1 MKNNP
6 FVIFVTAFL
15 VVMGSG
21 LAIAA
26 IGGPS
31 GSADLIE
38 ESSFAVD
45 FGGEIEADAKSE
57 SSETTAA
64 IAVREIEA
72 QGDTAAHKELLGQES
87 KIEDNTAAEP
97 KQEASKEESATED
110 TAKAAEPKQVDES
123 TWIEV
128 LAPTNGQV
136 FERKEVV
143 FEGKAEPGAKVYAG
157 EYQADI
163 NDDGVWRIVLFLAP
177 GEQTVSF
184 KAIDAAGN
192 RATDTVTVSLKT
204 AEEKPKSFEF
214 TVHQKYVESNQAFE
228 KFYGT
233 GTPGMG
239 VVARSEFGVADAR
252 VGDHG
257 EWWLPVEFSGLTET
271 KTFPITI
278 STTEGFSG
286 TYWFTYV
293 KKSHEFT
300 VHQKYVESH
309 EPFEKFYGTGTPGMG
324 VLAQSEFGT
333 EDARVGEN
341 GEWYLPI
348 EFSGLTETKTFPITI
363 STTEG
368 FSGTYWFTY
377 VAKVHEFSANQK
389 YGSCSE
395 NPPYDVFWGT
405 GIPGSVVEIGSPYGS
420 ARIEVGT
427 GGWWEKKVFFET
439 APVGETFEVVV
450 GDSLGNVK
458 TFTFTR
464 TEGEPK

>member
-31 GSADLIE
+31 GSTDRLE

-45 FGGEIEADAKSE
+45 FGGEIETDTEAKPI
-57 SSETTAA
+57 ETTAA
-64 IAVREIEA
+64 SAPREVKT
-72 QGDTAAHKELLGQES
+72 QGDAAVEKESVEQSKKVEEKAES
-87 KIEDNTAAEP
+87 EP
-97 KQEASKEESATED
+97 KQEAPKGVAAEEE
-110 TAKAAEPKQVDES
+110 TAKGEEPKEVDES

-128 LAPTNGQV
+128 LAPTDGTV
-136 FERKEVV
+136 FERKEVA

-163 NDDGVWRIVLFLAP
+163 NDGGVWRIVLFLAP
-177 GEQTVSF
+177 GQQTVQF
-184 KAIDAAGN
+184 KAIDPADN
-192 RATDTVTVSLKT
+192 RATDSVTVSLKT
-204 AEEKPKSFEF
+204 LEEKPKSFEF
-214 TVHQKYVESNQAFE
+214 TVNQKYVESHERFE

-239 VVARSEFGVADAR
+239 VVA
-252 VGDHG
+252 
-257 EWWLPVEFSGLTET
+257 FSGLTET

-293 KKSHEFT
+293 AKVHEFT
-300 VHQKYVESH
+300 VNQKYTESH

-377 VAKVHEFSANQK
+377 VAKVHEFTVNQK

-420 ARIEVGT
+420 ARIEVGE
-427 GGWWEKKVFFET
+427 GGWWEKKVFFEA

>member
-31 GSADLIE
+31 ETDGLLE

-45 FGGEIEADAKSE
+45 FGGEIEAGSRVE
-57 SSETTAA
+57 TTETTA
-64 IAVREIEA
+64 VVT
-72 QGDTAAHKELLGQES
+72 DTQ
-87 KIEDNTAAEP
+87 
-97 KQEASKEESATED
+97 
-110 TAKAAEPKQVDES
+110 AKADTQAEEAVVEQEVEEETASQETEKPFDEQSQETPKEVDES

-128 LAPTNGQV
+128 LAPTDGTV
-136 FERKEVV
+136 FERKEVA
-143 FEGKAEPGAKVYAG
+143 FEGKAEPGSKVYAG

-177 GEQTVSF
+177 GSQTVQF
-184 KAIDAAGN
+184 KAIDPAGN
-192 RATDTVTVSLKT
+192 RATDSVTVSLGT
-204 AEEKPKSFEF
+204 VEEKPRSFEF
-214 TVHQKYVESNQAFE
+214 TVHQKYLESHEAFE

-233 GTPGMG
+233 GAPGMG

-252 VGDHG
+252 VG
-257 EWWLPVEFSGLTET
+257 
-271 KTFPITI
+271 
-278 STTEGFSG
+278 
-286 TYWFTYV
+286 
-293 KKSHEFT
+293 
-300 VHQKYVESH
+300 
-309 EPFEKFYGTGTPGMG
+309 
-324 VLAQSEFGT
+324 
-333 EDARVGEN
+333 EN
-341 GEWYLPI
+341 GEWWLPI

-363 STTEG
+363 STTGG

-377 VAKVHEFSANQK
+377 VAKAHEFTANQK
-389 YGSCSE
+389 FGSCSE

-405 GIPGSVVEIGSPYGS
+405 GIPGSVVEVGSSYGS
-420 ARIEVGT
+420 ARIEVGE

-458 TFTFTR
+458 TFMFTR

>member
-31 GSADLIE
+31 GSTDRLE

-45 FGGEIEADAKSE
+45 FGGEIETDTEAKPI
-57 SSETTAA
+57 ETTAA
-64 IAVREIEA
+64 SAPREVKT
-72 QGDTAAHKELLGQES
+72 QGDTAVEKESVEQSKKVEEKAES
-87 KIEDNTAAEP
+87 EP
-97 KQEASKEESATED
+97 KQEAPKGETAEEEI
-110 TAKAAEPKQVDES
+110 AKGDEPEEVDES

-128 LAPTNGQV
+128 LAPTDGTV
-136 FERKEVV
+136 FEHKEVA

-163 NDDGVWRIVLFLAP
+163 NDGGVWRIVLFLAP
-177 GEQTVSF
+177 GQQTVQF
-184 KAIDAAGN
+184 KAIDPAGN
-192 RATDTVTVSLKT
+192 RATDSVTVSLKT
-204 AEEKPKSFEF
+204 LEEKPKSFEF
-214 TVHQKYVESNQAFE
+214 TVNQKYVESHERFE

-239 VVARSEFGVADAR
+239 VVARSEFGVAHTR
-252 VGDHG
+252 VADYG
-257 EWWLPVEFSGLTET
+257 EWRLPVEFSGLTET

-293 KKSHEFT
+293 
-300 VHQKYVESH
+300 
-309 EPFEKFYGTGTPGMG
+309 
-324 VLAQSEFGT
+324 
-333 EDARVGEN
+333 
-341 GEWYLPI
+341 
-348 EFSGLTETKTFPITI
+348 
-363 STTEG
+363 
-368 FSGTYWFTY
+368 
-377 VAKVHEFSANQK
+377 AKAHEFSANQK

-420 ARIEVGT
+420 ARIEVGE
-427 GGWWEKKVFFET
+427 GGWWEKKVFFEA

-450 GDSLGNVK
+450 GDSLGNVEA
-458 TFTFTR
+458 FTFTR